1 MTQKSSI
8 VNDETSGEPVFARE
22 GDQVAYVIP
31 VAGVVTGITNDA
43 TLQMYFYKE
52 GGNSDLS
59 STYWTGSMSV
69 SGINSVVTKTTQNLK
84 AGNWI
89 ISIFGT
95 VDGQV
100 QNIVTIP
107 FIVKRKG
114 EK

>member
-1 MTQKSSI
+1 MTQRTSI
-8 VNDETSGEPVFARE
+8 TNDETSSEPVFARE

-31 VAGVVTGITNDA
+31 VAGVVTGITSP
-43 TLQMYFYKE
+43 TMTFYKD

-69 SGINSVVTKTTQNLK
+69 SGVNSVLTKTTQNLK

>member
-1 MTQKSSI
+1 MTQRTSI
-8 VNDETSGEPVFARE
+8 TNDETSSEPVFARE
-22 GDQVAYVIP
+22 GDQGAYVIS
-31 VAGVVTGITNDA
+31 VAGVVTGITSP
-43 TLQMYFYKE
+43 TMTFYKE

-59 STYWTGSMSV
+59 ATYWTGSMSV
-69 SGINSVVTKTTQNLK
+69 SGVNSVLTKTTQNLK

>member
-1 MTQKSSI
+1 MTQRSSI
-8 VNDETSGEPVFARE
+8 VNDETSTEPVFARE

-31 VAGVVTGITNDA
+31 VSGVVTGITSP
-43 TLQMYFYKE
+43 TMTFYKE

-69 SGINSVVTKTTQNLK
+69 SGVNSIVTKTTQNLK

-89 ISIFGT
+89 ISISGT

-100 QNIVTIP
+100 QNVCTIP

>member
-1 MTQKSSI
+1 MTQRSSI
-8 VNDETSGEPVFARE
+8 TNDETSSEPVFARE

-31 VAGVVTGITNDA
+31 VAGVVTGITSPTMA
-43 TLQMYFYKE
+43 FYKD
-52 GGNSDLS
+52 GGNTDLS

-69 SGINSVVTKTTQNLK
+69 SGVNSVITKTTQNLK

-107 FIVKRKG
+107 YIVKRKG

>member
-1 MTQKSSI
+1 MTQRSSL
-8 VNDETSGEPVFARE
+8 VNDETSTEPVFARE

-31 VAGVVTGITNDA
+31 VSGVVTGITSP
-43 TLQMYFYKE
+43 TMTFYKE

-69 SGINSVVTKTTQNLK
+69 SGVNSIVTKTTQNLK

-100 QNIVTIP
+100 QNVCTIP
-107 FIVKRKG
+107 YIIKRKG